1 VTRISPLFGVEALSE
16 LMAPL
21 GLGWK
26 ARTQAELALVDDLTP
41 LLRKLAQGREIS
53 GLSAY
58 EQ

>member
-1 VTRISPLFGVEALSE
+1 MYASPLFDGERLSE

-26 ARTQAELALVDDLTP
+26 TRTQAELALVDDLTP
-41 LLRKLAQGREIS
+41 LLHKQAQGREIS
-53 GLSAY
+53 GLSPY